1 LTAGG
6 RSTTLLGLYPSLPVL
21 FSILTLFPDAIE
33 AYLGVGVLGIARD
46 RGIVSVQAIDFRDF
60 ARDRHR
66 TVDDRP
72 FGGGPGMVLKPEPIV
87 EAVEWVEQR
96 HGPHR
101 RIALTPDGA
110 PFTQALATDIAR
122 PAPGADAPAS
132 VLLLCGRYEGFDE
145 RALRH
150 LEFERLSIGDYVLA
164 GGELPAL
171 VVVEAVARLLPGAL
185 GDARSAVQDSFTE
198 SSRGGLDHP
207 HFTRPRVFRGMQVP
221 DVLLGGDHARI
232 DQWRRKESEE
242 RTARTR
248 PDLARKDDVDDAT
261 P

>member
-1 LTAGG
+1 M
-6 RSTTLLGLYPSLPVL
+6 L

-33 AYLGVGVLGIARD
+33 AYLDVGVLGIARD
-46 RGIVSVQAIDFRDF
+46 RGHVTVRAIDFRDF

-87 EAVEWVEQR
+87 EAVEWLEGR

-101 RIALTPDGA
+101 RIALTPDGT
-110 PFTQALATDIAR
+110 PFTQALASDLAR
-122 PAPGADAPAS
+122 SAASDDAPATER
-132 VLLLCGRYEGFDE
+132 LLCGRYAGVDE

-150 LEFERLSIGDYVLA
+150 LEFERLSIGDYVHA

-171 VVVEAVARLLPGAL
+171 VVVETVARLLPGVL
-185 GDARSAVQDSFTE
+185 GDARSAEQDSFTE

-207 HFTRPRVFRGMQVP
+207 HFTRPRVFRGMDVP

-232 DQWRRKESEE
+232 DEWRRKESEE
-242 RTARTR
+242 RTARPR
-248 PDLARKDDVDDAT
+248 PDLARPDDVDDAQ
-261 P
+261 